1 MTGPSCTDR
10 LVRRG
15 PKGSVEYAVR
25 ANGKMEAKE
34 WLEAQS
40 IQTQAAFDHM
50 FRSTVEIGRITNR
63 DQFKQL
69 HGDVYEFKRRIG
81 QRLFCFKL
89 GSRWLLTHHKDKSKL
104 KNYGPDIDRAKTI
117 GREHVA
123 YEQQE
128 AKRDKQ

>member
-1 MTGPSCTDR
+1 MAGSSRADR

-15 PKGSVEYAVR
+15 PKGSVEYAIR

-40 IQTQAAFDHM
+40 AQTQAAFDHM

-69 HGDVYEFKRRIG
+69 EGDVYEFKRRVG

-89 GSRWLLTHHKDKSKL
+89 GNRWLLTHYKHKSKL
-104 KNYGPDIDRAKTI
+104 KNYGPDIERAKNI
-117 GREHVA
+117 GREHIA
-123 YEQQE
+123 HESQE
-128 AKRDKQ
+128 AKSENK